1 MIPIPNP
8 PELTG
13 THEQQLKQ
21 LWDWAFQLVEILK
34 INFDN
39 IGGNENGSK

>member
-21 LWDWAFQLVEILK
+21 MWDYLFQLAELLNLNQERK
-34 INFDN
+34 DN
-39 IGGNENGSK
+39 DGSK